1 MSNFTLAAD
10 GVAASLYLDVDSQ
23 DYKGLSV
30 MGETFI
36 QDVKEV
42 TGLDMQQVDKVSDH
56 CVIVGSIGNCD
67 VIDSMIADGKLDV
80 SDIKDV
86 YEVYKIA
93 VVDNN
98 LVVVGSERIS
108 AIYGLFSLSE
118 KMGVSPWIYW
128 GDVKPKKRA
137 EVIFNDVEF
146 TSKAPSVKYRG
157 FFMNDEWPCLGNF
170 VMNTFGDFNAKFY
183 RRVFEL
189 LLRLKG
195 NYFWPAMWS
204 ASFPLDGGDGNP
216 LGNMEL
222 ADSLGITTCFS
233 HHEPMTRASEEWD
246 KVKSKVNGEGYGA
259 DWNYYTN
266 GKGLYKYWE
275 DGLERDKNL
284 RNMITIGMRGE
295 RDTSMLGDNSPV
307 KDNVELLKT
316 IISDQ
321 QKIIKDKGCEDM
333 PQMLA
338 LYKEVEGYYYGSKD
352 AEGLCKWDA
361 LNPVTLLLSDDNFGN
376 VRTLPTK
383 EVRDREAGW
392 GLYYHFDY
400 HGAPISYE
408 WVSSMP
414 LQKTWEQVTMA
425 YDYGIRDLWIVNVG
439 DLRPQEIPLS
449 YYMNLA
455 YDFENW
461 GTDHMNRT
469 REFLELWVEQQFG
482 SYIEDDKTKKD
493 IADIIEAYTR
503 MHGNSKPEA
512 THPNTYHIT
521 NYNEA
526 RRKLAEF
533 NAIIAKAEAVKFV
546 MPKECMDAYYS
557 MIYFPSVAGA
567 NLQKAN
573 VYAAYNQYYTEQ
585 GAIAT
590 AMEYKKMV
598 GECIAT
604 DTQMTDYYHNTM
616 ADGKWK
622 GMMLSAHFCF
632 EHWNDEDWHYP
643 ETIETK
649 VPKKAQMFVHA
660 WGAENLFSEGE
671 TVLPEFTSL
680 RDERYTITLTNG
692 GSTSYDYTAQPS
704 ADFIKLSSTEGTVEN
719 SMTINVS
726 IDWSKVTGTL
736 MGDVV
741 IKGTDSEVKVVLNA
755 TKIEADA
762 IPAKTFIMTDNL
774 ASMEAE
780 HYVASEDFGEFS
792 WKKLDRYGKTLSSMK
807 IYPTTTNFDEIGKA
821 PSLTYRVQVDKDS
834 EYTLRAITAPTNN
847 LEDGRRMRYAVSIDG
862 ATPQAVDT
870 LPEDFFVGAGQ
881 NGTSWA
887 DGVLKNCHTAESKHT
902 LTAGTHDITIY
913 GVDAGLVLQK
923 LVLYRGTLAESFFG
937 PEESP
942 LV

>member
-1 MSNFTLAAD
+1 MSNFALAK
-10 GVAASLYLDVDSQ
+10 GGKTASLYIDKASE
-23 DYKGLSV
+23 DYKGLSLIA
-30 MGETFI
+30 ETFI
-36 QDVKEV
+36 SDVKEV
-42 TGLDMQQVDKVSDH
+42 TELDMPLVCEVSEN
-56 CVIVGSIGNCD
+56 CIVAGSIGHCD
-67 VIDSMIADGKLDV
+67 VIDSYIADGKLDV
-80 SDIKDV
+80 SDIKGK
-86 YEVYKIA
+86 YEVYKIE
-93 VVDNN
+93 VVEGN
-98 LVVVGSERIS
+98 LVVVGSEKIA
-108 AIYGLFSLSE
+108 AIYGLFHLSE

-128 GDVKPKKRA
+128 GDVKPAKKE
-137 EVIFNDVEF
+137 EVVFENVEF
-146 TSKAPSVKYRG
+146 TSKVPSVKYRG

-183 RRVFEL
+183 RKVFEL

-222 ADSLGITTCFS
+222 ADALGLTTCFS

-246 KVKSKVNGEGYGA
+246 KVKSKKNGEGYGA

-266 GKGLYKYWE
+266 GDGLYKYWE
-275 DGLERDKNL
+275 DGLERDKHL

-295 RDTSMLGDNSPV
+295 RDTSMLGPEATV
-307 KDNVELLKT
+307 KENVELLKR
-316 IISDQ
+316 IIADQ
-321 QKIIKDKGCEDM
+321 QNIIKEKGCEDM

-352 AEGLCKWDA
+352 AEGLCQWDA

-383 EVRDREAGW
+383 EVRDRKAGW

-449 YYMNLA
+449 YFMNLA
-455 YDFENW
+455 YDFEEW
-461 GTDHMNRT
+461 GTNHPNRT
-469 REFLELWVEQQFG
+469 REFLEMWVEQQFG
-482 SYIEDDKTKKD
+482 AYISDKATKKD
-493 IADIIEAYTR
+493 IADVIEAYTR

-512 THPNTYHIT
+512 THPNTYHVT

-526 RRKLAEF
+526 KRKLTEF
-533 NAIIAKAEAVKFV
+533 NAIIAKAEAVKAV
-546 MPKECMDAYYS
+546 MPAEAMDAYYS

-573 VYAAYNQYYTEQ
+573 VYAALNQFYAKA
-585 GAIAT
+585 GANAA
-590 AMEYKKMV
+590 AMEYKELV
-598 GECIAT
+598 DECIKIDT
-604 DTQMTDYYHNTM
+604 DMTNYYHETM

-632 EHWNDEDWHYP
+632 ENWNDEGWHYP
-643 ETIETK
+643 ETVEVN
-649 VPKKAQMFVHA
+649 VPKDAQMYVHA
-660 WGAENLFSEGE
+660 WGADDVLTEGTTE
-671 TVLPEFTSL
+671 LPTFTNV
-680 RDERYTITLTNG
+680 RDERYTITLANAGKTPYDFTTQ
-692 GSTSYDYTAQPS
+692 TS
-704 ADFIKLSSTEGTVEN
+704 DFIRLSSTSGTVEK
-719 SMTINVS
+719 TLTLDVT
-726 IDWSKVTGTL
+726 IDWDKVTENV

-741 IKGTDSEVKVVLNA
+741 ISAGGKQVKVVVNA
-755 TKIEADA
+755 TKIDA
-762 IPAKTFIMTDNL
+762 AALPEKTFVLTDDVV
-774 ASMEAE
+774 SMEAE
-780 HYVASEDFGEFS
+780 HFCDSKEYGEFA
-792 WKKLDRYGKTLSSMK
+792 WKKLDNYGKTLSSMK
-807 IYPTTTNFDEIGKA
+807 IYPTTMNFDEIGKA
-821 PSLTYRVQVDKDS
+821 PALTYRVSVDKDGD
-834 EYTLRAITAPTNN
+834 YTLRGITAPTNN
-847 LEDGRRMRYAVSIDG
+847 LEDGRRMRYAVSVDG
-862 ATPQAVDT
+862 SEPVVCDT
-870 LPEDFFVGAGQ
+870 LAEDFFVGAGSG
-881 NGTSWA
+881 GTSWA
-887 DGVLKNCHTAESKHT
+887 KGVLENCHTAESSHH
-902 LTAGTHDITIY
+902 LTAGIHEITIY

-923 LVLYRGTLAESFFG
+923 LVLYRGKLKESFFG

>member
-1 MSNFTLAAD
+1 MGEFVLAREGQTAGLYID
-10 GVAASLYLDVDSQ
+10 PASV
-23 DYKGLSV
+23 DYKGLSIIA
-30 MGETFI
+30 ETFI
-36 QDVKEV
+36 SDVKEV
-42 TGLDMQQVDKVSDH
+42 TGLDMPLVDKVTEH
-56 CVIVGSIGNCD
+56 CIIAGSIGNCD
-67 VIDSMIADGKLDV
+67 VIDRMIADGKLSV
-80 SDIKDV
+80 SDIEGKF
-86 YEVYKIA
+86 EVFKIEVVDGNLIVAGSEKIA
-93 VVDNN
+93 V
-98 LVVVGSERIS
+98 
-108 AIYGLFSLSE
+108 IYGLFHLSE

-128 GDVKPKKRA
+128 GDVKPVKKD
-137 EVIFNDVEF
+137 EVIFEDISF
-146 TSKAPSVKYRG
+146 TSKVPSVKYRG

-183 RRVFEL
+183 RKVFEL

-222 ADSLGITTCFS
+222 ADALGLTTCFS

-246 KVKSKVNGEGYGA
+246 KVKSKTNGEGYGA

-266 GKGLYKYWE
+266 GEGLYKYWE
-275 DGLERDKNL
+275 DGLERDKHL
-284 RNMITIGMRGE
+284 HNMITIGMRGE
-295 RDTSMLGDNSPV
+295 RDTSMLGPDSTV
-307 KDNVELLKT
+307 KENVDLLKR
-316 IISDQ
+316 IIADQ
-321 QKIIKDKGCEDM
+321 QKIIKEKGCENM

-361 LNPVTLLLSDDNFGN
+361 LEPVTLLLSDDNFGN

-383 EVRDREAGW
+383 EVRDRKAGW

-449 YYMNLA
+449 YFMNLA
-455 YDFENW
+455 YNFEEW
-461 GTDHMNRT
+461 GSNHPNRT
-469 REFLELWVEQQFG
+469 REFLEIWVEQQFG
-482 SYIEDDKTKKD
+482 AYLSDTAVKSD

-512 THPNTYHIT
+512 THPDTYHIT

-526 RRKLAEF
+526 RRKLTEF
-533 NAIIAKAEAVKFV
+533 NGIIAKAEAVKAV
-546 MPKECMDAYYS
+546 MPKDAMDAYYG

-573 VYAAYNQYYTEQ
+573 IYAAYNQFYAKA
-585 GAIAT
+585 GVNAA
-590 AMEYKKMV
+590 AAEYKKLV
-598 GECIAT
+598 DECIQI
-604 DTQMTDYYHNTM
+604 DNDMTDYYHETM
-616 ADGKWK
+616 AGGKWK

-643 ETIETK
+643 ETVDVKPEK
-649 VPKKAQMFVHA
+649 EAGMFVHA
-660 WGAENLFSEGE
+660 WGDDKLLAEGTTE
-671 TVLPEFTSL
+671 LPEFTNI
-680 RDERYTITLTNG
+680 RDERYTITLTNAG
-692 GSTSYDYTAQPS
+692 QTPYEFLAEAS
-704 ADFIKLSSTEGTVEN
+704 DFICLSSVSGTVE
-719 SMTINVS
+719 SSFTIDVTV
-726 IDWSKVTGTL
+726 DWDKVGETVL
-736 MGDVV
+736 GDVV
-741 IKGTDSEVKVVLNA
+741 IKGAGGQVKVVVNA
-755 TKIEADA
+755 KKIDTSKL
-762 IPAKTFIMTDNL
+762 PRKTFVLTDNV

-780 HYVASEDFGEFS
+780 HFCDSKDYSEFS

-821 PSLTYRVQVDKDS
+821 PSLTYRVSVDKD
-834 EYTLRAITAPTNN
+834 ETYTLRVITAPTNN
-847 LEDGRRMRYAVSIDG
+847 LEDGRRMRYAVSVDG
-862 ATPQAVDT
+862 EAPVICDT
-870 LPEDFFVGAGQ
+870 LAEDFFVGAGSG
-881 NGTSWA
+881 GTSWA
-887 DGVLKNCHTAESKHT
+887 KGVLQNCHTAQSSHE
-902 LTAGTHDITIY
+902 LTAGVHEITIY

-923 LVLYRGTLAESFFG
+923 LILYRGKLKESFFG

>member
-1 MSNFTLAAD
+1 MSEFVLARERQTAGLYID
-10 GVAASLYLDVDSQ
+10 PASV
-23 DYKGLSV
+23 DYKGLSIIA
-30 MGETFI
+30 ETFVS
-36 QDVKEV
+36 DVKEV
-42 TGLDMQQVDKVSDH
+42 TGLDMPLVDKVTEH
-56 CVIVGSIGNCD
+56 CIIAGSIGNCD
-67 VIDSMIADGKLDV
+67 AIDRMIAEGKLSV
-80 SDIKDV
+80 SDIERKF
-86 YEVYKIA
+86 EVFKIEVVDGNLIVAGSEKIA
-93 VVDNN
+93 V
-98 LVVVGSERIS
+98 
-108 AIYGLFSLSE
+108 IYGLFHLSE

-128 GDVKPKKRA
+128 GDVKPVKRD
-137 EVIFNDVEF
+137 EVVFKDISF
-146 TSKAPSVKYRG
+146 TSKVPSVKYRG

-183 RRVFEL
+183 RKVFEL

-222 ADSLGITTCFS
+222 ADALGLTTCFS

-246 KVKSKVNGEGYGA
+246 KVKSKTNGEGYGA

-266 GKGLYKYWE
+266 GEGLYKYWE
-275 DGLERDKNL
+275 DGLERDKHL

-295 RDTSMLGDNSPV
+295 RDTSMLGPDSTV
-307 KDNVELLKT
+307 KENVDLLKR
-316 IISDQ
+316 IIADQ
-321 QKIIKDKGCEDM
+321 QKIIKEKGCENM

-361 LNPVTLLLSDDNFGN
+361 LEPVTLLLSDDNFGN

-383 EVRDREAGW
+383 EVRDRKAGW

-449 YYMNLA
+449 YFMNLA
-455 YDFENW
+455 YDFEEW
-461 GTDHMNRT
+461 GSNHPNRT
-469 REFLELWVEQQFG
+469 HEFLEIWVEQQFG
-482 SYIEDDKTKKD
+482 AYLTDAAVKSD

-512 THPNTYHIT
+512 THPATYHIT

-526 RRKLAEF
+526 RRKLTEF
-533 NAIIAKAEAVKFV
+533 NGIIAKAEAVKAV
-546 MPKECMDAYYS
+546 MPKEAMDAYYG

-573 VYAAYNQYYTEQ
+573 IYAAYNQFYAKA
-585 GAIAT
+585 GVNAT
-590 AMEYKKMV
+590 AAEYKKLV
-598 GECIAT
+598 DECIRI
-604 DTQMTDYYHNTM
+604 DSDMTDYYHETM
-616 ADGKWK
+616 AGGKWK

-643 ETIETK
+643 ETVDVKPEK
-649 VPKKAQMFVHA
+649 GAGMFVHA
-660 WGAENLFSEGE
+660 WGDDKLLTEGTAE
-671 TVLPEFTSL
+671 LPEFTNI
-680 RDERYTITLTNG
+680 RDERYTITLTNAG
-692 GSTSYDYTAQPS
+692 QTPYEFSTEAS
-704 ADFIKLSSTEGTVEN
+704 DFISLSSVSGTVE
-719 SMTINVS
+719 SSFTIDVMVDWEK
-726 IDWSKVTGTL
+726 IDGSVL
-736 MGDVV
+736 GDII
-741 IKGTDSEVKVVLNA
+741 IKGAGGQVKVVVNA
-755 TKIEADA
+755 KKIDTSKL
-762 IPAKTFIMTDNL
+762 PGKTFVLTDDV

-780 HYVASEDFGEFS
+780 HFCDSKDYSGFS

-821 PSLTYRVQVDKDS
+821 PSLTYRVSVDKD
-834 EYTLRAITAPTNN
+834 ETYTLRAITAPTNN
-847 LEDGRRMRYAVSIDG
+847 LEDGRRMRYAVSVDG
-862 ATPQAVDT
+862 EAPVVCDT
-870 LPEDFFVGAGQ
+870 LAEDFFVGAGSG
-881 NGTSWA
+881 GTSWA
-887 DGVLKNCHTAESKHT
+887 KGVLQNCHTAQSSHK
-902 LTAGTHDITIY
+902 LTAGIHEITIY

-923 LVLYRGTLAESFFG
+923 LILYRGKLKESFFG